1 MKVRMRM
8 TEKTKGLQRRYDA
21 AVQKLKLEI
30 LQRKAAE
37 KKLEKSEKHSS
48 QLLIESRSMQSHLRR
63 LSHQIILSQENER
76 KKISRE
82 LYDEIGQTLAGINLH
97 LATLKIESRSSTKDL
112 DEKITRTQTLVK
124 KSVNSVHRFA
134 LELRPTLLDDLG
146 LIPALQSYIKGFT
159 KRTGIAVRFAAF
171 PGVEQLNNAKRTV
184 LYRVA
189 QSALTNVSQHA
200 RASLVKL
207 TIQKKQQAI
216 QLQVKDNGISFQV
229 ERVLFSKKNKRLGL
243 LGMRERVE
251 MVGGRFRV
259 ESVKDIGTT
268 ISAQIPFNRPIGA
281 VH

>member
-82 LYDEIGQTLAGINLH
+82 LYDEVGQTLAGINLH
-97 LATLKIESRSSTKDL
+97 LATLKIESRGSTKDL

-159 KRTGIAVRFAAF
+159 KRTGIAAF

-207 TIQKKQQAI
+207 TIRKKQQAI
-216 QLQVKDNGISFQV
+216 QMQVKDNGISFQV
-229 ERVLFSKKNKRLGL
+229 ERVLFAKKSKRLGL

-268 ISAQIPFNRPIGA
+268 ISAQIPFNQPKGA
-281 VH
+281 AH

>member
-1 MKVRMRM
+1 MNVKA
-8 TEKTKGLQRRYDA
+8 KSLQLRYDV
-21 AVQKLKLEI
+21 AVRKLKLEI

-37 KKLEKSEKHSS
+37 KKLGKSERHSS
-48 QLLIESRSMQSHLRR
+48 QLLTESRSMQSHLRH
-63 LSHQIILSQENER
+63 LSHQILLAQENER

-97 LATLKIESRSSTKDL
+97 LATLKIEVRDSTKDL
-112 DEKITRTQTLVK
+112 DGKITRTQMLVK
-124 KSVNSVHRFA
+124 KSVNRVHRFA

-159 KRTGIAVRFAAF
+159 KRTGIKVRFAAF
-171 PGVEQLNNAKRTV
+171 SGVEQLNNAKRTV

-189 QSALTNVSQHA
+189 QAALTNVSQHA
-200 RASLVKL
+200 RASLVEV

-216 QLQVKDNGISFQV
+216 QMQVKDNGISFEV
-229 ERVLFSKKNKRLGL
+229 ERVMFAKKNKRLGL

-268 ISAQIPFNRPIGA
+268 ISAQIPFNRPQGA
-281 VH
+281 AH